1 MKKVLLIFALCVG
14 LCSTVDAK
22 SKKTPISENLFGIFF
37 EDLNYAADGGLYGE
51 LIQNRSFEYSPS
63 DVDKGRNPHNN
74 WHYFTAW
81 SMERDNSICTIS
93 LEGLDP
99 VHPNNPHYLVFDALS
114 VGPDGVGLSN
124 DGYDGIPLNGGE
136 KYYFTTYFNVLN
148 GNDVPV
154 DVMLVDGKTKNVL
167 AKGELKLDGKGWK
180 KYELDLTPS
189 EASDSASLRIMFRKP
204 SKTAIDMVS
213 LFPSNT
219 FRGRRN
225 GLRADIA
232 ETIAALK
239 PSFVRFPGGCLA
251 HGDGLANIYN
261 WKNTIGPVE
270 SRKSDKNIWNYHQSF
285 GLGYF
290 EYLQFCEDIGAKPIP
305 VVAAGVSCQNSSRTP
320 GTGQEAIAMADM
332 PAYIQDVL
340 DLIEYCNGPA
350 TSEWGSKRAEAG
362 HPEPFCLEYI
372 GIGNEDNI
380 TPEFEERFK
389 MIVDAVKAKHPE
401 ISIIGTSGPFANGFD
416 FDKGWASARE
426 NEVGLVDEHYYCN
439 PDWFLQ
445 NLQRYDSYSR
455 KGPKVYLGEYASWGN
470 TLFNAISEAAYMT
483 SLERN
488 GDVVEFASY
497 APLLARIGN
506 TQWNPDMIYFDNRGV
521 YPTVNYY
528 VQKLFSENSGSTNV
542 DGVFTGDCAQTSSC
556 VIDGATGDIVLKMVN
571 AQEMPQ
577 NVNVNLKGLK
587 GNWRNATLV
596 ELKGAKDDMNTR
608 DVPDKVKPESRKFEA
623 SNRFDYELPP
633 MSLTVIRITN

>member
-1 MKKVLLIFALCVG
+1 MKRTLLIFALCVG
-14 LCSTVDAK
+14 LCGTVDAK

-93 LEGLDP
+93 LEGFDP

-124 DGYDGIPLNGGE
+124 DGYDGIPLKGGE
-136 KYYFTTYFNVLN
+136 KYYFTTYFNVLS

-154 DVMLVDGKTKNVL
+154 DVMLVDGKMKDVL
-167 AKGELKLDGKGWK
+167 AKGELRLDGKGWK

-189 EASDSASLRIMFRKP
+189 VASDSASLRIMFRKP
-204 SKTAIDMVS
+204 SKIAIDMVS

-219 FRGRRN
+219 FRGHRN

-305 VVAAGVSCQNSSRTP
+305 VVASGVSCQNSSRTP
-320 GTGQEAIAMADM
+320 GTGQEAIAMEDM

-350 TSEWGSKRAEAG
+350 TSEWGSRRAEAG
-362 HPEPFCLEYI
+362 HPEPFNLEFI

-389 MIVDAVKAKHPE
+389 MIVNAVKAKHPE
-401 ISIIGTSGPFANGFD
+401 IIIIGTSGPFANGFD
-416 FDKGWASARE
+416 FDKGWESARE

-506 TQWNPDMIYFDNRGV
+506 TQWNPDMIYFDNKGV

-528 VQKLFSENSGSTNV
+528 VQKLFSENRGSTNI
-542 DGVFTGDCAQTSSC
+542 DGVFTGDCAPTSSC
-556 VIDGATGDIVLKMVN
+556 VVDGATGDIVLKMVN
-571 AQEMPQ
+571 AQETPQ

-587 GNWRNATLV
+587 GNWRSATLT
-596 ELKGAKDDMNTR
+596 ELKGDRNDMNTR
-608 DVPDKVKPESRKFEA
+608 ETPDKVKPESRTFEA
-623 SNRFDYELPP
+623 SSRFDYELPP
-633 MSLTVIRITN
+633 MSLTVIRIPN